1 MTNDESP
8 TTMLSATEISS
19 ALKQALSDGEAM
31 CVVSLMETDERP
43 ASQVAR
49 LLVKEGGATAGG
61 SLGDGALDEVAARHA
76 VALMKDE
83 RQEIAVAR
91 LSELGEWFASLAG
104 GIGA

>member
-1 MTNDESP
+1 MTNDKSP

-19 ALKQALSDGEAM
+19 ALKQALAEGEGM

-49 LLVKEGGATAGG
+49 LLVKEGGARAGG
-61 SLGDGALDEVAARHA
+61 SLGDRALDEVAASHA
-76 VALMKDE
+76 VTLMKDE

-91 LSELGEWFASLAG
+91 LSELGAGGASLAG
-104 GIGA
+104 AIG